1 MRPKDGE
8 RIGVTRSCQRVE
20 CGRDRHLPIIT
31 CFHSAGHPDIV
42 RGMKHSRLLA
52 LVTLMLVAVAAPAW
66 AADITGKWTASFDT
80 QIGVQNYTYEFTVKD
95 GKLTG
100 HAKSENGDP
109 AIQDGKVDG
118 DTVTFVENLSIQ
130 GMDIR
135 IVYTGKIVSADEIK
149 FTRTSRISPPKSSS
163 RSARSRLSDD
173 DDGGAPEGGAPCVR
187 IQHCNLTAVL
197 TRLEGGE

>member
-1 MRPKDGE
+1 
-8 RIGVTRSCQRVE
+8 
-20 CGRDRHLPIIT
+20 
-31 CFHSAGHPDIV
+31 
-42 RGMKHSRLLA
+42 MKHSRLLA

-100 HAKSENGDP
+100 HAKSDNGDP

-118 DTVTFVENLSIQ
+118 DTVTFVENINVQ

-149 FTRTSRISPPKSSS
+149 FTRNVADFATEELVAKRAK
-163 RSARSRLSDD
+163 
-173 DDGGAPEGGAPCVR
+173 
-187 IQHCNLTAVL
+187 
-197 TRLEGGE
+197 